1 MAKCCDDD
9 LEQPNVG
16 RIRLPQA
23 KVAETIVKQIMKLLW
38 QSALAGLS
46 GVALLLSVAMLS
58 LSLAGC
64 AAYQFG
70 PRSMFRPDIQ
80 TVYVP
85 IARNETFRHDL
96 GVRLTEAVVRRIQE
110 RTPYVV
116 TGDPTADSVLT
127 CRFASDTKQVLTET
141 ETDEVRALDM
151 VVGVEAS
158 WVSRQGQV
166 LLENRLLPQGN
177 LAVFFNQGARVVPE
191 AGQSIETE
199 LQDAI
204 EDLADRI
211 VAQMEMRW

>member
-1 MAKCCDDD
+1 MSVIGRRTLMATGTA
-9 LEQPNVG
+9 V
-16 RIRLPQA
+16 
-23 KVAETIVKQIMKLLW
+23 M
-38 QSALAGLS
+38 
-46 GVALLLSVAMLS
+46 LLLAC
-58 LSLAGC
+58 GC

-70 PRSMFRPDIQ
+70 PRAMFRSDIR
-80 TVYVP
+80 TVYLP

-96 GVRLTEAVVRRIQE
+96 GVRLTEAVARKIQE
-110 RTPYVV
+110 RTPYIV

-127 CRFASDTKQVLTET
+127 CRFSSDHKSVLTET

-151 VVGVEAS
+151 VVAVEAS
-158 WVSRQGQV
+158 WVSRQGQ
-166 LLENRLLPQGN
+166 LLMENRILPQGN
-177 LAVFFNQGARVVPE
+177 LALFFSQEARIVPE